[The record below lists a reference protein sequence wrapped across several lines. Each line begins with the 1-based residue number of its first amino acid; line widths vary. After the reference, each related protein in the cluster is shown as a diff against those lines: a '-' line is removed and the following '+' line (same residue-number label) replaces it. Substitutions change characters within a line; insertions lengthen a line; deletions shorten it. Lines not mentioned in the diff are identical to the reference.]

1 MTNLNQ
7 QHDQLRAEY
16 RRRYE
21 GVLKPLAGAL
31 GTFLGDCLKDEP
43 RIDRIAARPKVLDRF
58 ILKATKLID
67 GKPKYVEP
75 LEQIQDQIG
84 ARIITFYPT
93 DVARLDPIV
102 KKWFN
107 PIEFKDH
114 VPESEWEFGYFG
126 RHYVLAVPTDV
137 IDDSWDRGM
146 IPRFFELQVKTLF
159 EHAWSEAEHDLGYKP
174 GEQPLTPNETRR
186 LAYTSAQAWGADRM
200 FDELF
205 RARSCSA
212 EAAS

>member
-1 MTNLNQ
+1 MTNSNQ
-7 QHDQLRAEY
+7 QHDQLSAEY
-16 RRRYE
+16 KRRYE
-21 GVLKPLAGAL
+21 AVLTPLAEAL
-31 GTFLGDCLKDEP
+31 RAFLGECLKDEP
-43 RIDRIAARPKVLDRF
+43 RIDRIAARPKGVDRF
-58 ILKATKLID
+58 VAKAIKLID
-67 GKPKYVEP
+67 GKPKYAEP

-126 RHYVLAVPTDV
+126 RHYILAIPTDV
-137 IDDSWDRGM
+137 IDDSWDKSM

-174 GEQPLTPNETRR
+174 GEQPLTPDETRR

-205 RARSCSA
+205 HARSRPA
-212 EAAS
+212 EAV